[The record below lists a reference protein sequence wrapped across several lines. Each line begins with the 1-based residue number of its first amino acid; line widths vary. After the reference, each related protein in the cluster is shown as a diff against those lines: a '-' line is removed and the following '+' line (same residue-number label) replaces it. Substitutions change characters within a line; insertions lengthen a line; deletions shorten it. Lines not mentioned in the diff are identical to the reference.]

1 MLLQFI
7 VCVFASISFAVLFA
21 APKSELIYCG
31 LSGAIAW
38 VVYLG
43 CQKLGATSA
52 VSNMLACFSLT
63 VASRLFAAIRR
74 NPATVYLISG
84 IFPLV
89 PGAGIYYTTY
99 SLIMNDMD
107 AFTSNGIGTLK
118 TAGALVLGIIFGSSV
133 PQSWF
138 NAIGKIPFRRRKSQ
152 H

>member
-52 VSNMLACFSLT
+52 VSNM
-63 VASRLFAAIRR
+63 
-74 NPATVYLISG
+74 
-84 IFPLV
+84 
-89 PGAGIYYTTY
+89 
-99 SLIMNDMD
+99 
-107 AFTSNGIGTLK
+107 
-118 TAGALVLGIIFGSSV
+118 
-133 PQSWF
+133 
-138 NAIGKIPFRRRKSQ
+138 
-152 H
+152 